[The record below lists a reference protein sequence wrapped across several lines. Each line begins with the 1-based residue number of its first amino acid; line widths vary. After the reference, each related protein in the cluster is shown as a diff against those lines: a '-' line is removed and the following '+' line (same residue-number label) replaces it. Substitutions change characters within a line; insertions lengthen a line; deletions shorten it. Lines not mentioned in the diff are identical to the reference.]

1 MSSSVRARTPPPRRR
16 FVTPPPS
23 SNHPGASHQG
33 SEARRPLLS
42 LPLALFRPGAFAV
55 AAVPTCAAASAAPPA
70 LARAAAL
77 DRLPAPRSC
86 FQCLP
91 CSNRAPDSRSGQVRP
106 SRRRA
111 CHAAG
116 LLRRRQPPR
125 PILAVRSEIHG
136 PNLIQSK
143 STPPWPVNHAVF
155 AKKPLCFSILEPAVL
170 CSKKIFTKQPL
181 FS

>member
-1 MSSSVRARTPPPRRR
+1 M
-16 FVTPPPS
+16 PPPS
-23 SNHPGASHQG
+23 SNHTGASHRG

-42 LPLALFRPGAFAV
+42 LPLVLFRPGAFAV

-91 CSNRAPDSRSGQVRP
+91 CSNRAPDSCSGQVRP

-111 CHAAG
+111 RHAAG

-125 PILAVRSEIHG
+125 PVLAVRSEIHG
-136 PNLIQSK
+136 PNQIQSK
-143 STPPWPVNHAVF
+143 STQPWPVNHAVF
-155 AKKPLCFSILEPAVL
+155 AKKPLGFSIIEPAVL
-170 CSKKIFTKQPL
+170 CSKKYLQNSPCFMI
-181 FS
+181 